1 MEQLYQLAKFGKL
14 TTYVNEKGANVVWLT
29 GYSDKAAA
37 ESILP
42 QVKAIPGFE
51 NAYVTGK

>member
-1 MEQLYQLAKFGKL
+1 MKME
-14 TTYVNEKGANVVWLT
+14 TNVVWIV
-29 GYSDKAAA
+29 GFANRAAA

-42 QVKAIPGFE
+42 QVKATPGFE